1 MNEWI
6 ENSMDHLKGDFII
19 QANNLEWNLIAD
31 KIDFDQLIGLRSFF
45 SARNTTCGQSK
56 TIEKIT
62 IHLREQ
68 SVTFV
73 RGKKVKVCVC
83 VRVLMIDRLFFF
95 LLNVINDTTI
105 IQNLSWIQ
113 WLFRIRSLKAKKIK
127 LSTRMRMKQTDTCT
141 LSGIAIH
148 VFVCWKRER
157 EKKSSKSLS

>member
-1 MNEWI
+1 MNRKL
-6 ENSMDHLKGDFII
+6 NGSPQRRFYYTSKQSRVKFDCRY
-19 QANNLEWNLIAD
+19 

-95 LLNVINDTTI
+95 SIECYQRHNNNPKSILDT
-105 IQNLSWIQ
+105 
-113 WLFRIRSLKAKKIK
+113 
-127 LSTRMRMKQTDTCT
+127 MT
-141 LSGIAIH
+141 LSDSFA
-148 VFVCWKRER
+148 
-157 EKKSSKSLS
+157 